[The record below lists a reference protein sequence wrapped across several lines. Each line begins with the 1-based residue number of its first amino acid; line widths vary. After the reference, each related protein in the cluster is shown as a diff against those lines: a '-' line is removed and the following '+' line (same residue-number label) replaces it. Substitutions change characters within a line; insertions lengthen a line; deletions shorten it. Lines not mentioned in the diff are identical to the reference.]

1 MKTLRELLKES
12 LNEAQSV
19 SFDSNIESARAAVM
33 DGADVLIEY
42 LNSPSKLNKYFAADD
57 KSIKKDIYNL
67 LAELASDLYTWM
79 SAEDIYSDIDEDSA
93 MMMAWENR
101 QEIASDDYDDEV
113 IERAFEIWPKLWKD
127 VVKFDWIW

>member
-1 MKTLRELLKES
+1 MKTLKELLKES
-12 LNEAQSV
+12 LNEAQSA
-19 SFDSNIESARAAVM
+19 SFDSNAESARAAVM

-93 MMMAWENR
+93 MMIAWENR
-101 QEIASDDYDDEV
+101 QENASDDYDDEV

>member
-12 LNEAQSV
+12 LNESQSV
-19 SFDSNIESARAAVM
+19 SFDSNVESARAAVM
-33 DGADVLIEY
+33 DGADVLIKY

-93 MMMAWENR
+93 MMIAWENR
-101 QEIASDDYDDEV
+101 QENASDDYDDEV